1 MIYLHENGVTVVA
14 TDEAKRGKV
23 YELNGE
29 EYYVAR
35 GVADIKRI
43 VDSGKYPLNRVIT
56 SKLTSLNYLF
66 QIRAGYGQN
75 AVPKNF
81 NDDISNWDTSNV
93 TEMKEVFSGWPKFN
107 GDISNWDT
115 SKVKSMHGM
124 FKTSKKVGNYYMGP
138 SSFNGPI
145 GNWDVSNVVD
155 MSEMFLGATSFNQD
169 ISNWDVSNVEDMN
182 FMFSGA
188 TSFNQPLGSW
198 DVSNVKDM
206 SNMFCNI
213 TSIGIVAFV
222 GTYEHDYA
230 DSTSFNQ
237 DISNWDVSNVE
248 NMYSMF
254 SGATSFNQ
262 PLGNWNVS
270 NVSTMYNMFSGAI
283 SFNQDISKWNVSNVA
298 NMGAILSGAT
308 SFNQPLGSW
317 NVSNVNDMANMF
329 LRATSFNQDISNWDV
344 SNVNDMYGMFSGATS
359 FNQDISKWNVSN
371 VANMD
376 HMFSNATS
384 FNQDL
389 NGWNAVSS
397 VVGMFYGATSFNSPI
412 GKWKLTAVTDMENM
426 FRGAT
431 SFNQDISSW
440 DVSNVIQ
447 MKGLFQ
453 DATSF
458 NQDLR
463 SWKLNEKLPK
473 SRTMFTGA
481 TAFNKEHSPF
491 SNIKTKKRVNLTTQA
506 AQSLGIELTSEDKK
520 TISKI
525 KKLLKASDLDQVDLG
540 VELLRSLDNKEVYE
554 TLLFDCKIIQEKLER
569 NKMFTGT
576 KAAQPFLD
584 YALLNL
590 IADVPKDAKVD
601 DSINKKNITF
611 LDLELFNLDFG
622 YYTKIKR
629 FLSLNNFFNLETL
642 VIDLSKFSIKTV
654 KDPGVDL
661 DQVFNNNKISNLKVK
676 NVSGDLNWLKN
687 FQHLKK
693 LDINFV
699 SEVEDKDID
708 NFKYLKN
715 LEDLTFKSNKDKNL
729 DFLGQCKKIKN
740 FNLSVVSDYYSDS
753 TELKN
758 INFLVSLPELEY
770 FHFHIKEGPWSKMD
784 KSGLNNCKKLKHLS
798 IPIAAND
805 DLSYLKK
812 CKSLESLNSTNSSN
826 FDFSARIYEFN
837 GLKKLKNLKKLSI
850 GSFGFFGI
858 GNGNLM
864 SDAKPVKSN
873 LDNRISSSA
882 IKWVD
887 NVMKYNAI
895 PFTGTVIN
903 SINSCEYEVVDGLR
917 NGIYR
922 MFYNTGKVKL
932 EALYKKGKLS
942 KIAGFYNGKG
952 ENILGNKGAV
962 LGFDLSSLDVHRIGG
977 NSGGFVKN
985 GKPYN
990 GFCYIELEKSDS
1002 YSWRRNSGGWDKKDL
1017 YTILKNIID
1026 NESFDFENQ
1035 VYHQNNLL
1043 TEVEDKIS
1051 IVLKIKQGI
1060 ISNTIFL
1067 ARSEHFAKITV
1078 ADNYNFDRF
1087 PFSDEDKSQFM
1098 EIDNEKHHRLEIYFH
1113 PMSELNI
1120 CIDGEKAIEID
1131 EEVSPM
1137 LKAHIDSVKKSLEE
1151 EGKTE
1156 VRSLPIWD
1164 YIIDTIDTSAPQTLS
1179 SQPDTKS
1186 QKNLERPKLSS
1197 EDRKAFSIIKKQLTS
1212 RDYDKIDQAISK
1224 LVSLNL
1230 DELFETLLDGCRID
1244 NGSIY
1249 GKRNKFFTGSNPA
1262 QPFLDYAL
1270 FCLIANA
1277 PEGADI
1283 HESMKNEKI
1292 NKLDVNIFQLS
1303 GSYKSEKGGLSDRF
1317 IPIDNLT
1324 SLNDLTI
1331 DFKIFECYNDG
1342 PKNSDRSGWF
1352 KKSNITKLN
1361 AKVSGSLEFFKNL
1374 GQLTYLNLSFT
1385 YAADSWNNKYDF
1397 KPLESLENLE
1407 ELIINA
1413 EHFTGLTSI
1422 DFIKNNKKLKKLSI
1436 AEEKYSW
1443 EYSGPGIEN
1452 LDVIKNCNQLEELV
1466 LSKIKST
1473 DLKGLLSCKNL
1484 KKLSLSFV
1492 EPEEDSAWTGFDFS
1506 LLKNCNS
1513 LEELDISDLS
1523 TDSKGL
1529 LSCKNLKTLSISF
1542 NRYENSQIG
1551 FDFSIL
1557 KNCNSLEELDISNLS
1572 RNSKGLLSCKNLK
1585 TLSLSFAGEDSD
1597 NTEFDFSILKNC
1609 NSLESLNITGVESYN
1624 IEIKI
1629 VDFNSL
1635 NGLKNLKN
1643 IKIGDVN
1650 LNNSKS
1656 VFIN

>member
-1 MIYLHENGVTVVA
+1 
-14 TDEAKRGKV
+14 
-23 YELNGE
+23 
-29 EYYVAR
+29 
-35 GVADIKRI
+35 
-43 VDSGKYPLNRVIT
+43 
-56 SKLTSLNYLF
+56 
-66 QIRAGYGQN
+66 
-75 AVPKNF
+75 F
-81 NDDISNWDTSNV
+81 NI
-93 TEMKEVFSGWPKFN
+93 
-107 GDISNWDT
+107 
-115 SKVKSMHGM
+115 
-124 FKTSKKVGNYYMGP
+124 
-138 SSFNGPI
+138 
-145 GNWDVSNVVD
+145 
-155 MSEMFLGATSFNQD
+155 
-169 ISNWDVSNVEDMN
+169 
-182 FMFSGA
+182 
-188 TSFNQPLGSW
+188 
-198 DVSNVKDM
+198 
-206 SNMFCNI
+206 
-213 TSIGIVAFV
+213 
-222 GTYEHDYA
+222 
-230 DSTSFNQ
+230 
-237 DISNWDVSNVE
+237 
-248 NMYSMF
+248 
-254 SGATSFNQ
+254 
-262 PLGNWNVS
+262 
-270 NVSTMYNMFSGAI
+270 
-283 SFNQDISKWNVSNVA
+283 
-298 NMGAILSGAT
+298 
-308 SFNQPLGSW
+308 
-317 NVSNVNDMANMF
+317 
-329 LRATSFNQDISNWDV
+329 
-344 SNVNDMYGMFSGATS
+344 
-359 FNQDISKWNVSN
+359 
-371 VANMD
+371 
-376 HMFSNATS
+376 
-384 FNQDL
+384 
-389 NGWNAVSS
+389 
-397 VVGMFYGATSFNSPI
+397 
-412 GKWKLTAVTDMENM
+412 
-426 FRGAT
+426 
-431 SFNQDISSW
+431 
-440 DVSNVIQ
+440 
-447 MKGLFQ
+447 
-453 DATSF
+453 
-458 NQDLR
+458 
-463 SWKLNEKLPK
+463 
-473 SRTMFTGA
+473 
-481 TAFNKEHSPF
+481 KEHSPF
-491 SNIKTKKRVNLTTQA
+491 LNIKTKERVNVVAQA
-506 AQSLGIELTSEDKK
+506 AKSLGVELTSQDKK

-525 KKLLKASDLDQVDLG
+525 KKLLKARSLDQVDLG

-554 TLLFDCKIIQEKLER
+554 MLLFDCKIKNNLER
-569 NKMFTGT
+569 NKMFTGA
-576 KAAQPFLD
+576 KAYQQFLD

-590 IADVPKDAKVD
+590 IADAPKDAKVD

-611 LDLELFNLDFG
+611 LNLNIFNLDFG
-622 YYTKIKR
+622 YSTKIKR
-629 FLSLNNFFNLETL
+629 FLSLNKFFNLETL
-642 VIDLSKFSIKTV
+642 VIDLREFTIKTA
-654 KDPGVDL
+654 KEPGVDL
-661 DQVFNNNKISNLKVK
+661 EQVFNNNKISNLTVN

-770 FHFHIKEGPWSKMD
+770 FHFHIKEGAWSKMD

-887 NVMKYNAI
+887 NVIKYNAI

-903 SINSCEYEVVDGLR
+903 SINSSEYEVVDGLR

-990 GFCYIELEKSDS
+990 GFCYIELEKIES
-1002 YSWRRNSGGWDKKDL
+1002 YSWRRNTGGWDKKDL
-1017 YTILKNIID
+1017 CTILRNIID

-1098 EIDNEKHHRLEIYFH
+1098 EIENEKHHRLEIYFH

-1137 LKAHIDSVKKSLEE
+1137 LKAHIDSVKKSLVE

-1244 NGSIY
+1244 GGWSDL
-1249 GKRNKFFTGSNPA
+1249 RNKFFTGSNPA

-1283 HESMKNEKI
+1283 HESMKNENI
-1292 NKLDVNIFQLS
+1292 NELNVNIFKLS

-1361 AKVSGSLEFFKNL
+1361 AQVSGSLEFFKNL

-1407 ELIINA
+1407 ELIINT

-1443 EYSGPGIEN
+1443 ENSGPGIEN

-1466 LSKIKST
+1466 LSKIEST

-1529 LSCKNLKTLSISF
+1529 LSCKNLKTLSLSF